1 MEVAQPRPGGH
12 GTTELMVEAVEHGVA
27 QAPVQD
33 PGAAPLVE
41 EAQAPV
47 QAGAPVLALEE
58 LWGDQG
64 FQHPALEADL
74 DLDFHHRL
82 QRLNSSI
89 GVCTVKFH
97 FREYELLCRS
107 RSPVSK
113 TWLISSSLGAPESQA
128 DFSSQYDLC

>member
-97 FREYELLCRS
+97 LREYELLFLTLS
-107 RSPVSK
+107 FQVGSVQDMAH
-113 TWLISSSLGAPESQA
+113 L
-128 DFSSQYDLC
+128 F

>member
-1 MEVAQPRPGGH
+1 MEVAQPQPGGH

-47 QAGAPVLALEE
+47 QAGAPVPAPEE

-64 FQHPALEADL
+64 FQHPASEADS

-89 GVCTVKFH
+89 GVCIVKFH
-97 FREYELLCRS
+97 LREYELLFPTLS
-107 RSPVSK
+107 FQVASV
-113 TWLISSSLGAPESQA
+113 
-128 DFSSQYDLC
+128 

>member
-47 QAGAPVLALEE
+47 QAGAPVPAPEE

-64 FQHPALEADL
+64 FQHPASEADS

-89 GVCTVKFH
+89 GRQCLRH
-97 FREYELLCRS
+97 
-107 RSPVSK
+107 
-113 TWLISSSLGAPESQA
+113 G
-128 DFSSQYDLC
+128 